1 MLPKNNEIEVELE
14 LLPDG
19 TVRFSRDNN
28 AGNNFVKDIII
39 DLSPSKSKEIIDFID
54 GAKDIEKIL
63 GENIMCG

>member
-39 DLSPSKSKEIIDFID
+39 DLSPSK
-54 GAKDIEKIL
+54 
-63 GENIMCG
+63 